1 MYVESKG
8 HVTRAKEP
16 VKCERAFPSLGGYT
30 LVFSN
35 QGKLRKF
42 NPTPVNYKLGAWRPF
57 RQCLVSGCGK
67 PTKNKWGLCAGTNHQ
82 HWAEVKTRRGRKTEV
97 KWDWVGMTRIDHIVD
112 WKGVLKQDGT
122 TKEISAPEHAGIAK
136 VLLDWVGDSPERGV
150 RVDAFVRDALKV
162 LIVGKVEDSTTMQ
175 LLFEAGRDPAGDLVK
190 RIHRA
195 VEEHFQGV
203 EDVVDWSRE
212 QGGIFESIPVKAVA
226 GLMALA
232 FAAEEANRNDLWFIK
247 EVLGRSEEESDYA
260 SAYMSAVYFL
270 VRQAGAT
277 HKQAQMS
284 QRTM

>member
-1 MYVESKG
+1 M
-8 HVTRAKEP
+8 
-16 VKCERAFPSLGGYT
+16 
-30 LVFSN
+30 
-35 QGKLRKF
+35 
-42 NPTPVNYKLGAWRPF
+42 
-57 RQCLVSGCGK
+57 
-67 PTKNKWGLCAGTNHQ
+67 

-97 KWDWVGMTRIDHIVD
+97 KWDWVGMTRIDHIAD
-112 WKGVLKQDGT
+112 WKGVLKKDGA
-122 TKEISAPEHAGIAK
+122 TKEISAPEHSGIAK

-150 RVDAFVRDALKV
+150 RVDVFVRDALKG
-162 LIVGKVEDSTTMQ
+162 LIAGKVEDSTTMQ

-203 EDVVDWSRE
+203 DDVVDWARE
-212 QGGIFESIPVKAVA
+212 QEGVFERIPVKAVA

-232 FAAEEANRNDLWFIK
+232 FAAEEANRNDLWFLK
-247 EVLGRSEEESDYA
+247 EVLGRSEEESAYA

-270 VRQAGAT
+270 VRRAGAT